1 MRSILVKIGVNA
13 AAIWVATLVIPG
25 VTITGD
31 AWTQNLLT
39 LLVVGAIF
47 GLINAFIKPVVMFF
61 SIPFIILTLGL
72 FVFVVNAIML
82 QIVSWVSD
90 WTGLSFHID
99 DFFWSAIGAAVVVTF
114 VSMLLNLILPDGEK
128 G

>member
-1 MRSILVKIGVNA
+1 VRSILVKIGVNA

-25 VTITGD
+25 VTIAGD
-31 AWTQNLLT
+31 TWTRNLLT

-72 FVFVVNAIML
+72 FVFIVNAIML

-99 DFFWSAIGAAVVVTF
+99 DFFWSAIGAAIVVTF
-114 VSMLLNLILPDGEK
+114 VSMVLNLILPDGK
-128 G
+128 ND